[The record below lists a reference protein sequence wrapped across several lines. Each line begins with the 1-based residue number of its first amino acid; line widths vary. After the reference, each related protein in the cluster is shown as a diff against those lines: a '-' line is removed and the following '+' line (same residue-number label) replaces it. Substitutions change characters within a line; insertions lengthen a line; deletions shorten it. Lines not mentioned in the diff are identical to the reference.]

1 MLEFSRIQAK
11 KCGAFF
17 TCSGIMDKIAYIF
30 PGQGSQAVGMGQNIC
45 THSEAA
51 RTIFE
56 QADGYLG
63 EKISTLCF
71 YGPEDVLRQT
81 IHTQPALYVTS
92 AAVLAALRESGA
104 PAPQAVAGHS
114 VGEYSALY
122 AAGVF
127 NFETGLKL
135 VHRRAQEM
143 HRAGQSQPG
152 AMAAVLGLTGA
163 QVTAICTEAESA
175 GPVSAANFNGGGQV
189 VISGSPE
196 GVAKASE
203 LAKAAGAKRVLP
215 LNVSGA
221 FHSALMAPAAEAMAH
236 ALRDVGFQSANLPV
250 VANLTADYET
260 APDDVRAN
268 LAAQVDHPV
277 RWEETIL
284 RLVGDGFDTFVE
296 VGSGTVLAGLMKRI
310 APDVKALSIG
320 DMATVEA
327 FTQ

>member
-1 MLEFSRIQAK
+1 
-11 KCGAFF
+11 
-17 TCSGIMDKIAYIF
+17 
-30 PGQGSQAVGMGQNIC
+30 MGQSVC
-45 THSEAA
+45 AHSKAA

-56 QADGYLG
+56 QADEYLG

-71 YGPEDVLRQT
+71 YGPEDALKQT

-92 AAVLAALRESGA
+92 AAVLAALRERGA
-104 PAPQAVAGHS
+104 ANPEAVAGHS
-114 VGEYSALY
+114 VGEYAALY

-127 NFETGLKL
+127 DFETGLKL
-135 VHRRAQEM
+135 VSRRAQEM
-143 HRAGQSQPG
+143 HRAGLARPG
-152 AMAAVLGLTGA
+152 AMAAVLGLTGV
-163 QVTAICTEAESA
+163 QVTEICADAQEA

-221 FHSALMAPAAEAMAH
+221 FHSALMAPAAEAMEY
-236 ALRDVGFQSANLPV
+236 ALRDAGLQSAKIPV

-260 APDDVRAN
+260 TPDEIRTN
-268 LAAQVDHPV
+268 LAAQIDHPV

-284 RLVGDGFDTFVE
+284 RLVGDGFDTFIE
-296 VGSGTVLAGLMKRI
+296 VGSGAVLAGLMKRI
-310 APDVKALSIG
+310 VPDVKAVSIG
-320 DMATVEA
+320 DWAAVEA
-327 FTQ
+327 FVG